1 MKYTQASNLQFTLM
15 AALIAVIITV
25 LNVAASFYLDTR
37 NLPLVTNDTKGACVR
52 VLNVENGHA
61 FTCND
66 INITLRRYRIEK

>member
-15 AALIAVIITV
+15 AVLIAVIITV

-37 NLPLVTNDTKGACVR
+37 NLPIVTNDLRGDCVR